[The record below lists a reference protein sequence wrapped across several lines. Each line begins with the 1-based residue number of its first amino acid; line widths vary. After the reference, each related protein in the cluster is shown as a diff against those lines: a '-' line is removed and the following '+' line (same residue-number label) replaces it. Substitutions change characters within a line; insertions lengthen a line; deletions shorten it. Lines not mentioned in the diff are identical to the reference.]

1 MEYMH
6 LEVQKVQVLY
16 LPAYMSELQY
26 MCKLSRQC
34 SLLLQRDRLK
44 IYAAAHDF
52 HFYFKMQSE
61 KPQQTIEVQNENAY
75 LCLERFAKLRL
86 LF

>member
-1 MEYMH
+1 MR
-6 LEVQKVQVLY
+6 LDIQKVQMLY

-34 SLLLQRDRLK
+34 SLRLQRDRLK
-44 IYAAAHDF
+44 IYVAAHDF
-52 HFYFKMQSE
+52 HFYSKMQSE

-75 LCLERFAKLRL
+75 LCFERFAKLSL
-86 LF
+86 VL